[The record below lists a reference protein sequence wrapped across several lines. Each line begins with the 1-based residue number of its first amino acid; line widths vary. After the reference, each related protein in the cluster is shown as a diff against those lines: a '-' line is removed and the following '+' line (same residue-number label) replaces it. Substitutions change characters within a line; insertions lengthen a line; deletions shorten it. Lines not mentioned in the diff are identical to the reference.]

1 MKKILLARSK
11 MLTLAC
17 LLLAFCTSDLYGQ
30 NHDHEKCR
38 AATIYQRMMENNP
51 AFQRNRAAIKRHIE
65 AYQQSESVLNE
76 VVTIPTVFHVIHN
89 GETEGNY
96 PNINDDLICA
106 QLDQLNDDF
115 RAMNANIGDVLPE
128 FQDDIG
134 DMLIQFCFAAIDPDG
149 NATDGIMRY
158 DFDQNVYTEGDFEN
172 EIKPMTI
179 WDRDQY
185 FNIWTAELSGGL
197 LGYAQF
203 PGGDA
208 DTDGIV
214 NLAS

>member
-1 MKKILLARSK
+1 MKKILLAKGK
-11 MLTLAC
+11 MLAFAC
-17 LLLAFCTSDLYGQ
+17 LLLAFCTGNLYAQ
-30 NHDHEKCR
+30 NQEREKCST
-38 AATIYQRMMENNP
+38 ALHFQRMMENSP
-51 AFQRNRAAIKRHIE
+51 AFQRNREAIKKHIE
-65 AYQQSESVLNE
+65 AYQQSERELDG
-76 VVTIPTVFHVIHN
+76 VVTIPTVFHIIHN
-89 GETEGNY
+89 GEAEGTY

-134 DMLIQFCFAAIDPDG
+134 DMLIQFCFAAVDPDG

-158 DFDQNVYTEGDFEN
+158 DFDQDVYTDTDFEN

-185 FNIWTAELSGGL
+185 FNIWTAELSG
-197 LGYAQF
+197 
-203 PGGDA
+203 
-208 DTDGIV
+208 
-214 NLAS
+214 